1 MQKTQIEKILNNVGI
16 NPTRQREKIFNYLA
30 KYNTHPTADEIY
42 QALISDGCNISRA
55 TVYNTLN
62 KFKDKDIVRVVMID
76 KDVERF
82 DLNFTEHAHFRCERC
97 HKIYDVHLP
106 KFKILPYFDLNSDT
120 EVDKMEILLRGICSN
135 CKHELEE

>member
-82 DLNFTEHAHFRCERC
+82 DLNFTEHAHFVVNAVIRFMMC
-97 HKIYDVHLP
+97 IY
-106 KFKILPYFDLNSDT
+106 LN
-120 EVDKMEILLRGICSN
+120 LRFC
-135 CKHELEE
+135 LTLT

>member
-82 DLNFTEHAHFRCERC
+82 DLN
-97 HKIYDVHLP
+97 
-106 KFKILPYFDLNSDT
+106 SDT